1 MGHPRF
7 SLEEIGRRG
16 QALYEQ
22 SIRPYVETDENIG
35 KQIVIDIETGD
46 YEIDDDGLAAS
57 RRLLAKHPGAAL
69 YELMVLEVPH
79 RGDAG
84 CARHRVMRERLR
96 MHEGAG
102 ALGHGIDD
110 ALGRGD
116 GR

>member
-16 QALYEQ
+16 QELYEQ
-22 SIRPYVETDENIG
+22 SIRPQVETEENVG

-69 YELMVLEVPH
+69 YGARIGYNAVYTLGGVLTRTPKS
-79 RGDAG
+79 
-84 CARHRVMRERLR
+84 
-96 MHEGAG
+96 
-102 ALGHGIDD
+102 
-110 ALGRGD
+110 
-116 GR
+116 